1 MAILLAGA
9 GTGFASAQAPMRPD
23 AAEIQLALKKLR
35 VLASVLYVA
44 AHPDDENNELIAY
57 LTKGRLADAA
67 YLSVTRGDGGQNLIG
82 PEIGELLGII
92 RSQELLAARRID
104 GGRQFFTRA
113 IDFGFSK
120 SPDETLRIWDKDA
133 VLADT
138 VRVFRLFQPDVV
150 VTRFPAT
157 VRPTHGHHT
166 ASAILAREAFAAS
179 GDPKRFP
186 DQIKDLGPWKPRRI
200 FWNTSPWFYD
210 KKEDFKEEG
219 LVKLD
224 VGEFSPLLGQSF
236 AEVAARSRS
245 MHQSQGF
252 GSSGSRGESL
262 EYLELLEG
270 EKAGADLF
278 DGIDTTWGRI
288 AGGAAI
294 GGILDRAYRSFNP
307 ENPSL
312 SVPLLLEAREK
323 LRALPAGRWKSVK
336 QADLDQAIA
345 SCLGLYIEAAS
356 AAPSAVPG
364 ETIKVSLEASNGS
377 SIPVRLKRVSF
388 PGTGIDA

>member
-23 AAEIQLALKKLR
+23 AAQIQLALKKLR
-35 VLASVLYVA
+35 VLASVLYVG

-57 LTKGRLADAA
+57 LAKGRLADTA
-67 YLSVTRGDGGQNLIG
+67 YLSMTRGDGGQNLIG

-179 GDPKRFP
+179 ATRSA
-186 DQIKDLGPWKPRRI
+186 
-200 FWNTSPWFYD
+200 SPI
-210 KKEDFKEEG
+210 
-219 LVKLD
+219 
-224 VGEFSPLLGQSF
+224 
-236 AEVAARSRS
+236 RSRTS
-245 MHQSQGF
+245 APGSPG
-252 GSSGSRGESL
+252 GSSGTPPPGSTTRRRTSR
-262 EYLELLEG
+262 
-270 EKAGADLF
+270 K
-278 DGIDTTWGRI
+278 
-288 AGGAAI
+288 
-294 GGILDRAYRSFNP
+294 RAS
-307 ENPSL
+307 
-312 SVPLLLEAREK
+312 
-323 LRALPAGRWKSVK
+323 
-336 QADLDQAIA
+336 
-345 SCLGLYIEAAS
+345 
-356 AAPSAVPG
+356 
-364 ETIKVSLEASNGS
+364 
-377 SIPVRLKRVSF
+377 
-388 PGTGIDA
+388 